1 MSRTQKWDS
10 LETMYR
16 DESPMLH
23 LVLEGKCFKDV
34 VPEEPVSLPDP
45 LTPGTQKPGQ
55 ALQLTLSLEH

>member
-1 MSRTQKWDS
+1 
-10 LETMYR
+10 
-16 DESPMLH
+16 MLQ